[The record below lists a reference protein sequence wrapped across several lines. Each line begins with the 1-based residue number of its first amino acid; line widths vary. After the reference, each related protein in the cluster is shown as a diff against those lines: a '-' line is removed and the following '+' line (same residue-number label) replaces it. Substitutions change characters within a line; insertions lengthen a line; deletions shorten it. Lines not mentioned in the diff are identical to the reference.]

1 MELTQRIPEPELMD
15 DEAQAEAYAT
25 TDFSE
30 PHQAFV
36 THFSQ
41 RFPHFSG
48 GEVMDLGCG
57 PADITVRFALAYPRA
72 RLFGVDG
79 AKAMLDC
86 GRRLVRQRDLHQRI
100 ELRELLLP
108 CPGFPERTHDAVIC
122 NSLLHHLP
130 DPAVQWTVAAAC
142 AGPGA
147 PIFVMDLYRPATS
160 EQARALVEQHSGD
173 ASELLKQD
181 FYNSLLA
188 AYREPEVRD
197 QLATAGL
204 GHLTVELVS
213 DRHMVVW
220 GHNRPDF

>member
-36 THFSQ
+36 ILFTR
-41 RFPHFSG
+41 RFPDFSG

-72 RLFGVDG
+72 RVFGVDG

-86 GRRLVRQRDLHQRI
+86 GRRLVRRRDLDRRI
-100 ELRELLLP
+100 ELRQLLLP

-130 DPAVQWTVAAAC
+130 DPAVQWTTAAAC
-142 AGPGA
+142 AAPGA
-147 PIFVMDLYRPATS
+147 PIFVMDLYRPAS
-160 EQARALVEQHSGD
+160 SGQARALVEQHSGD
-173 ASELLKQD
+173 ASEPLKRD

-188 AYREPEVRD
+188 AYREAEVRA
-197 QLATAGL
+197 QLRAAGL
-204 GHLTVELVS
+204 DHLTVELVS

-220 GHNRPDF
+220 GKHHPG